1 MEQRSI
7 EVIDTCPE
15 QVGFPYAA
23 QAWCVVREVFELSG
37 AIRSCETVYGL
48 TSATWQ
54 KAGPARLLGLVR
66 GQWGI
71 ENGLHWVR
79 DVTFDED
86 RSQVRTGCGP
96 RVMATLRNL
105 AIGVLRL
112 AGVTNIA
119 RGLRWAAC
127 APIRALALLGL

>member
-1 MEQRSI
+1 MECRSI
-7 EVIDTCPE
+7 EVVDTSPE
-15 QVGFPYAA
+15 QVGFPHAA
-23 QAWCVVREVFELSG
+23 QAWCIVREVFELDG
-37 AIRSCETVYGL
+37 TTRSCETVYGL
-48 TSATWQ
+48 TSASAR
-54 KAGPARLLGLVR
+54 KASPARLLGLVR

-86 RSQVRTGCGP
+86 RCQVRTGSGP

-112 AGVTNIA
+112 AGATNIA
-119 RGLRWAAC
+119 AGLRWAARVP
-127 APIRALALLGL
+127 ARALALLGL